1 MLYFQVLFY
10 IGSLLLL
17 SYHCSQLI
25 PDIYRT
31 ELVLGTSSHLWSS
44 HSQVYLF
51 NWTLECVLYTSIF
64 FSFTFRGDRDTYLSH
79 VITI

>member
-31 ELVLGTSSHLWSS
+31 GLVPGTGL
-44 HSQVYLF
+44 
-51 NWTLECVLYTSIF
+51 TRALEY
-64 FSFTFRGDRDTYLSH
+64 
-79 VITI
+79 